1 MYFRR
6 LTFAVL
12 TVLATFGALITT
24 PAGAIEA
31 WELDETECV
40 ANGYTWTPEEGCYDP
55 TWDPESE
62 CFEYGGVWNGEWCE
76 YPEWDPE
83 ADCAETGGFWNGE
96 WCDYD
101 DGSLE
106 SATNEA
112 DCLARGGAWQ
122 QEEGWGYCYED
133 DGSIWSARDEG
144 TCLARGGDL
153 AVSYTHL
160 TLPTTPYE

>member
-55 TWDPESE
+55 QWNPES
-62 CFEYGGVWNGEWCE
+62 Y
-76 YPEWDPE
+76 
-83 ADCAETGGFWNGE
+83 CAETGGFWNGE

-122 QEEGWGYCYED
+122 QEEWGGYCYED

-144 TCLARGGDL
+144 TCLARGGAWDQQDS
-153 AVSYTHL
+153 VS
-160 TLPTTPYE
+160 